1 MKNYFKIGRVVATY
15 GLKGEIILHHSLG
28 KKTSLKSLEAV
39 FIEEKEDAFLPYF
52 IESAKIKSDKEVYL
66 KLEGINSKETAHKLV
81 QNEIWLLEND
91 FKKFAGS
98 SAPISLLGYKL
109 INDNNELGEVIE
121 VIEQPH
127 QLLCKI
133 LLNGYEALIPVHEDF
148 LKKIDK
154 KNRKIFVILPDG
166 LLNIY
171 ASSPEEKL

>member
-1 MKNYFKIGRVVATY
+1 MKNYFKIGRLVATY
-15 GLKGEIILHHSLG
+15 GLKGEIILQHNLG

-52 IESAKIKSDKEVYL
+52 IQSAKIKNDKEIYL
-66 KLEGINSKETAHKLV
+66 KLEDIDNKEIANKLIKS
-81 QNEIWLLEND
+81 EIWLLEKD

-98 SAPISLLGYKL
+98 SAPISLLGYTL
-109 INDNNELGEVIE
+109 VNDSKELGEVIE

-133 LLNGYEALIPVHEDF
+133 SLNGYEALIPVHADF

-171 ASSPEEKL
+171 APLSEEI